1 MQSRAIHPLHA
12 APDGMGFMLAADPG
26 QPCWPGFL
34 MCGAASLGI
43 LGTTKLE
50 KAAAAEAQAD
60 PKDEK
65 ANPSQP
71 PNRCQLG
78 AQSWVKYFRALI
90 QCLNFAPSKASS
102 CHKSAKIRASRF
114 YRLSTGFP
122 PALSDS
128 TVCSTFLPSR
138 NQLRRAPHMFKSSK
152 PAPAVQPAVKST
164 PKSDVHPLDGLTG
177 GAFSAPTSS
186 ERTARIRTW
195 LASEPSLEQLA
206 DVYKELANRDKGAAK
221 PLKEK
226 LDELKRSK
234 GQEAIAAEWADKAG
248 VLLAAS
254 KLNMADALAWQR
266 DAAKA
271 GAPLSKEPLASV
283 KVQLAERVKTIED
296 LQHRTQVQREA
307 AVLLGQRIEVLSIKP
322 WRDAQAALESLTP
335 DVAHWQAQ
343 ADEIASETNW
353 ASVDIKFPPLLDAS
367 RGQLLAVWGAF
378 QAALAVTVKAA
389 EDTAA
394 PLPAVPV
401 WADELRAARGVPA
414 APQEARAP
422 KAKIDPAVLKD
433 MREKAASIVRAAV
446 AKLEHEVGVGHG
458 KATPKVAAELRLV
471 LQQNIRNIDSTL
483 EAAAHAALTAAGE
496 LEGWQKWRADQ
507 IREELVVKA
516 EALLAKPM
524 GGRKQQDAL
533 RHMRDLWKTSDQGG
547 TPNHAL
553 WKRFDEACN
562 EAYKVVE
569 AWLETVKE
577 QTETVKAQRQVLID
591 EVTAWA
597 EVNKTNT
604 DWKMHIRSLN
614 GFVEKWQNAGHL
626 SEKAFAEILPLWK
639 AAMDTADAP
648 LKAAR
653 FDAIAR
659 RKAMIEEAQVLGAEA
674 VLHID
679 AVKHLQQRWQHEA
692 QGVPIERKQEQKMW
706 DAFRK
711 PIDDAFQRKTLE
723 REKAAEQATKALG
736 EFDRMVLD
744 AAKAVEVA
752 TASGDAQKI
761 HAAAKALE
769 EIVRGQVPV
778 AAPAP
783 QAAASPDSTSNE
795 PIAEQNSDQAAP
807 ESIATDAPSVGG
819 APVVATVDEAA
830 ALEEPATAEVEAK
843 LEVEPRSAAE
853 AEPKEP
859 AAPAAA
865 PPPPATPSVAMRG
878 DDRPGA
884 RRAEPAPAGRGGKFG
899 DRKDSGKPG
908 GKPGGLRQSTDNKFE
923 PYRPEREGRE
933 DRPRFAD
940 RRDENARP
948 AFEER
953 GPRLGDAAFRAQRDA
968 FEAANMALKK
978 LHVQAHGE
986 VLTNVITA
994 WEKRDAALLPSVQDL
1009 GKVVTAAVLG
1019 NWAKAITTPSGKN
1032 AAESLL
1038 RLEMAAEVPTPAEHI
1053 SARRMLQLQ
1062 LLTKRNAAAP
1072 TETWGDDTAT
1082 VLAGDFDAA
1091 NARRVQTALKVLL
1104 KR

>member
-1 MQSRAIHPLHA
+1 
-12 APDGMGFMLAADPG
+12 
-26 QPCWPGFL
+26 
-34 MCGAASLGI
+34 
-43 LGTTKLE
+43 
-50 KAAAAEAQAD
+50 
-60 PKDEK
+60 
-65 ANPSQP
+65 
-71 PNRCQLG
+71 
-78 AQSWVKYFRALI
+78 
-90 QCLNFAPSKASS
+90 
-102 CHKSAKIRASRF
+102 
-114 YRLSTGFP
+114 
-122 PALSDS
+122 
-128 TVCSTFLPSR
+128 
-138 NQLRRAPHMFKSSK
+138 MFKSSK
-152 PAPAVQPAVKST
+152 PAPVVQPAVKST
-164 PKSDVHPLDGLTG
+164 PKSDAHPLDGLTG

-195 LASEPSLEQLA
+195 LATEPTAEQMA
-206 DVYKELANRDKGAAK
+206 DVYKDLANRDKGAAK

-248 VLLAAS
+248 LLLAAS
-254 KLNMADALAWQR
+254 KLNLADALAWQR

-283 KVQLAERVKTIED
+283 KVKLAERVKTIED

-343 ADEIASETNW
+343 ADEIASDTNW

-389 EDTAA
+389 EDTSA

-414 APQEARAP
+414 APQDARVP

-433 MREKAASIVRAAV
+433 MREKAASIVQAAV
-446 AKLEHEVGVGHG
+446 AKLEHEVGEGHG
-458 KATPKVAAELRLV
+458 KATPKVAAELRMA

-496 LEGWQKWRADQ
+496 LEGWQRWRADQ

-553 WKRFDEACN
+553 WKRFDDACN
-562 EAYKVVE
+562 ESYKVVE

-577 QTETVKAQRQVLID
+577 QTEAVKAQRQVLID

-597 EVNKTNT
+597 AAHATNT

-614 GFVEKWQNAGHL
+614 GFVEKWQNGGHL
-626 SEKAFAEILPLWK
+626 SEKAFAEIQPLWK
-639 AAMDTADAP
+639 AAMDIADAP

-653 FDAIAR
+653 ADALAR
-659 RKAMIEEAQVLGAEA
+659 RKAMIEEAQALGAEP

-679 AVKHLQQRWQHEA
+679 AVKHLQQRWQIEA

-736 EFDRMVLD
+736 EFDRMVLG
-744 AAKAVEVA
+744 AAKAVEAA
-752 TASGDAQKI
+752 TASGDAQQI

-769 EIVRGQVPV
+769 AIVRGQVPV
-778 AAPAP
+778 AAPALE
-783 QAAASPDSTSNE
+783 AATGSDSASNE
-795 PIAEQNSDQAAP
+795 PVDQQNRAP
-807 ESIATDAPSVGG
+807 EASESIADGTQ
-819 APVVATVDEAA
+819 PVDGVEHVASVDEAA
-830 ALEEPATAEVEAK
+830 AIEETAIAVEEAK
-843 LEVEPRSAAE
+843 LEGESEAVPEAAAQE
-853 AEPKEP
+853 D
-859 AAPAAA
+859 AAPVAA
-865 PPPPATPSVAMRG
+865 PPKPAKPVVAMRG

-884 RRAEPAPAGRGGKFG
+884 RRTEPAPAGRGGKFG
-899 DRKDSGKPG
+899 DRKDAGKPG
-908 GKPGGLRQSTDNKFE
+908 GKPGSKPGGPRQSTDNKFE
-923 PYRPEREGRE
+923 PYRPERE

-940 RRDENARP
+940 RDQRP

-968 FEAANMALKK
+968 FDAANNALKK

-986 VLTNVITA
+986 VLTNVISA

-1009 GKVVTAAVLG
+1009 GKAVTASVLG
-1019 NWAKAITTPSGKN
+1019 GWAKAVATPSGKN
-1032 AAESLL
+1032 AGESLL
-1038 RLEMAAEVPTPAEHI
+1038 RLEMAADVPTPAEHI
-1053 SARRMLQLQ
+1053 SARRMMQLQ

-1072 TETWGDDTAT
+1072 SETWGEDTAK

-1091 NARRVQTALKVLL
+1091 NARRVQTVLKVLL